1 MLTSGKV
8 WGDFRREAKVKL
20 GKERGSITWA
30 LRGQA
35 VGKGVA
41 PAWCKLGGW

>member
-35 VGKGVA
+35 VKERREADLV
-41 PAWCKLGGW
+41 